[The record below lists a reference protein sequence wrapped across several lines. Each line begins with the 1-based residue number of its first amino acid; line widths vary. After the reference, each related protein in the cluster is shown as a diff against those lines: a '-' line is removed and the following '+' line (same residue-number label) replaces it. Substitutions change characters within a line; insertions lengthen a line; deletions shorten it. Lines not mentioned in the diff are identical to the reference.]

1 MARRRLTRYSAGP
14 DRPNENNQTPMSTLN
29 DVVAFFGELPL
40 FEGLAAEQL
49 EDLARMVRPFRLEPH
64 QVLFRQG
71 DESDGLYVIRSGAV
85 EVSARVPGDAA
96 LTLLRVG
103 AGELLGEVALLDR
116 GLRSATATAVAETS
130 GYWFGRRHFELL
142 RADLKPTSLHLMRR
156 LIDNTCRSVHRAHER
171 IAALLR
177 SGPPRACRLDDAGR
191 RLADGDGAAVRY
203 GALPFF
209 RKLAPAELRDVLAAG
224 RLVRGDRGA
233 TLYRQGDPPQEVFFV
248 LRGAASTLLEC
259 DTRSIWIGVDP
270 PGSVVG
276 VLGALAAR
284 PHATSCIAREDC
296 IVLALDRTA
305 VEALRATPR
314 PISWHLTDH
323 LHTNLVHLLR
333 RCTDVASRLDLERQL
348 PISRTEPFRV

>member
-1 MARRRLTRYSAGP
+1 M
-14 DRPNENNQTPMSTLN
+14 N

-171 IAALLR
+171 
-177 SGPPRACRLDDAGR
+177 GPQRGPSPREHLWNQSWS
-191 RLADGDGAAVRY
+191 
-203 GALPFF
+203 
-209 RKLAPAELRDVLAAG
+209 LAAW
-224 RLVRGDRGA
+224 LVNQRRNS
-233 TLYRQGDPPQEVFFV
+233 
-248 LRGAASTLLEC
+248 AASLCAEIRGRFHC
-259 DTRSIWIGVDP
+259 DPMIHVDRS
-270 PGSVVG
+270 
-276 VLGALAAR
+276 ARAA
-284 PHATSCIAREDC
+284 
-296 IVLALDRTA
+296 
-305 VEALRATPR
+305 
-314 PISWHLTDH
+314 
-323 LHTNLVHLLR
+323 HLLAI
-333 RCTDVASRLDLERQL
+333 CATGV
-348 PISRTEPFRV
+348 P